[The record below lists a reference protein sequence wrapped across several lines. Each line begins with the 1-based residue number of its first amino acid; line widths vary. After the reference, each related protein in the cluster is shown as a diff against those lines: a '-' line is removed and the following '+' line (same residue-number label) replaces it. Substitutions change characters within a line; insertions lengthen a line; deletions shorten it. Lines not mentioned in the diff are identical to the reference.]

1 MIEDL
6 IDRLRLLRTP
16 GIGPVTYR
24 QLLMRFGTPAAALAA
39 VPDLARRGGG
49 KVPALSTVAD
59 AEREIARVDKL
70 GAKFLALGQGLYP
83 RLLAELEDA
92 PPLLVAKGILNLL
105 DRQSVAIVGARNA
118 SAAACRFG
126 RGLAHD
132 LGQQDLVV
140 VSGLARGIDSAA
152 HDGALASGTIGV
164 IAGGIDI
171 FYPPENEARQ
181 KAISEHGL
189 VLAEMP
195 PGTEPRAR
203 HFPYRN
209 RIIAGMSSGTVVV
222 EAAPRSGSLITARLA
237 AEAGREVMAVPG
249 SPLDPRAQGCNQ
261 LIRDGATLVQ
271 NAADVVEAIR
281 PSASQVKSVPAH
293 YEAAPRSGSLITAR
307 LAAEAGREVL
317 AVPGSPLDPRAQGCN
332 QPIRDGAT
340 LVQNAADVIEVIRP
354 YESRVQAAPSP
365 FEPAP
370 EPMNGDDA
378 LGLVEGLLGPSPVPV
393 DEIIRLSGAPSGAV
407 QMALLE
413 LDLAGRLDRHAG
425 GKVSLRPA

>member
-1 MIEDL
+1 VEASREYPPPDERNRATRRIEDL
-6 IDRLRLLRTP
+6 VDRLRLLRTP

-24 QLLMRFGTPAAALAA
+24 QLIARFGTPAAALAA

-49 KVPALSTVAD
+49 KAPALRSRDD
-59 AEREIARVDKL
+59 AEREIARVEKL
-70 GAKFLALGQGLYP
+70 GATFLALGQGLYP

-92 PPLLVAKGILNLL
+92 PPLLIAKGDLGLL
-105 DRQSVAIVGARNA
+105 DRQTVAIVGARNA
-118 SAAACRFG
+118 SAAACRFA

-132 LGQQDLVV
+132 LGQQGLVV

-152 HDGALASGTIGV
+152 HDGALETGTIGV
-164 IAGGIDI
+164 IAGGIDV

-181 KAISEHGL
+181 EALYEQGL
-189 VLAEMP
+189 VVAEMP

-209 RIIAGMSSGTVVV
+209 RIIAGMTSGTVVV

-249 SPLDPRAQGCNQ
+249 SPIDPRAQGCNQ

-271 NAADVVEAIR
+271 NAADVIEA
-281 PSASQVKSVPAH
+281 
-293 YEAAPRSGSLITAR
+293 
-307 LAAEAGREVL
+307 
-317 AVPGSPLDPRAQGCN
+317 
-332 QPIRDGAT
+332 
-340 LVQNAADVIEVIRP
+340 IRP
-354 YESRVQAAPSP
+354 YESQLRSAPASYEHSP
-365 FEPAP
+365 EAMSDG
-370 EPMNGDDA
+370 EDVLA
-378 LGLVEGLLGPSPVPV
+378 SVEGLLGPSPVPV
-393 DEIIRLSGAPSGAV
+393 DEIIRLSGTASGAV

-425 GKVSLRPA
+425 NKVSLRPA